1 MYLCHFALNTSLV
14 SHHLPRLRHICR
26 APPLSPLR
34 CRCFY
39 SDYTSFNL
47 SCDNLWHHWHIP
59 TLFVLGAPCYSVT
72 FYYYYSGNSV
82 LLCDTLQA
90 RFLCNSLC
98 DSVVLC
104 VSLRHSV
111 FLWICNSLLC
121 VTLWHSVLLS
131 VTLILWYPDYSVY
144 TPWSDTQLP
153 VCVAAPS
160 STPLTVSHSQAAIN
174 FCFFHSQMVFSSKN
188 TPVRSGEAARWDI
201 LLYAA
206 QGKERNIEMFM

>member
-90 RFLCNSLC
+90 RFLCNSLF
-98 DSVVLC
+98 DSVVLWGT
-104 VSLRHSV
+104 LY
-111 FLWICNSLLC
+111 FYEN
-121 VTLWHSVLLS
+121 VTLCFVWLCGILFYSVLLWYS
-131 VTLILWYPDYSVY
+131 DTLITLCILHDL
-144 TPWSDTQLP
+144 TH
-153 VCVAAPS
+153 S
-160 STPLTVSHSQAAIN
+160 SRLCGCTEQHSTHRQSQPGGHKFLFFPLADG
-174 FCFFHSQMVFSSKN
+174 F
-188 TPVRSGEAARWDI
+188 
-201 LLYAA
+201 
-206 QGKERNIEMFM
+206 